1 MIGYPLVPLMP
12 LMFDIAKKHV
22 AGLFYSATFW
32 TFPPARKWT
41 FQNENRDHRILLLF
55 VNRSIMLEKKLPWT
69 WNQKSCRP
77 LGKLSFFFLCLI
89 SNPSKRILL
98 KQVRQI
104 VIRPYFMISDFIV
117 NIDLLTLLPY
127 LRIRSPC
134 FTLDNWRFDQSVH
147 IGGPI
152 SSSGTVHA
160 CICRSI

>member
-1 MIGYPLVPLMP
+1 MP

-55 VNRSIMLEKKLPWT
+55 VNRPIMLKKKATMNL
-69 WNQKSCRP
+69 KP
-77 LGKLSFFFLCLI
+77 LKVVDLVGNYHFFLCLI

-104 VIRPYFMISDFIV
+104 VIRPYFMIADFIV
-117 NIDLLTLLPY
+117 NIDLLTLLSY
-127 LRIRSPC
+127 LRIRLPC

-147 IGGPI
+147 IGAIRWPDFK
-152 SSSGTVHA
+152 
-160 CICRSI
+160 

>member
-1 MIGYPLVPLMP
+1 MP

-55 VNRSIMLEKKLPWT
+55 VNRPIMLKKKNYHELETP
-69 WNQKSCRP
+69 KSCRP
-77 LGKLSFFFLCLI
+77 RRKLSFFFLCLI

-104 VIRPYFMISDFIV
+104 VIRPYFMIADFIV
-117 NIDLLTLLPY
+117 NIDLLTLLSY
-127 LRIRSPC
+127 LRIRLPC